1 MLPSLSHTPLARSPR
16 PHCAARHHSFL
27 RIFAGR
33 DGGRHRGFIEVR
45 TAQMGLGQPVPPP
58 EGRGLQAA
66 RDPHGNRG
74 SPRRANRLGRG
85 RGRVAGLTRL
95 LLVLKNKYI

>member
-1 MLPSLSHTPLARSPR
+1 MNAKQTETPALD
-16 PHCAARHHSFL
+16 AANTS
-27 RIFAGR
+27 
-33 DGGRHRGFIEVR
+33 IEVR